1 MAGCLKYGRKVYYQ
15 TAQSSLGCRTK
26 AGRLAFRYELF
37 HDLVDAEA
45 GGFGAWREILEA
57 FQPFRDKGL
66 GSASEPNA
74 QSSCGQPQL
83 TTRSPNGAGLY
94 RKSPSVPSTKT

>member
-26 AGRLAFRYELF
+26 AGRLAFRHELF

-74 QSSCGQPQL
+74 PIIMRPTAVDDSKPK
-83 TTRSPNGAGLY
+83 RRRFIP
-94 RKSPSVPSTKT
+94 